1 MQTVLLVIY
10 LMVVL
15 ALIGV
20 VLIQRSEGGGLGI
33 GGGSGFMSAR
43 GTANALTRTTAILA
57 ALFFILALAMGI
69 YARYQPSP
77 TSVLDRIP
85 GTTTNGNGV
94 LDSLGGGETTTPP
107 AGQTNG
113 QAPAT
118 DIPAAPAQQAPAT
131 APSTTAPATQ
141 APAGQAPA
149 TQAPATQTPAT
160 QTPATQAPAA
170 QTPATTAPGAPATQG
185 SPASPAPASPA
196 APAAPAT
203 GAAPATPPAS
213 GSQVPSG
220 Q

>member
-85 GTTTNGNGV
+85 GTTNNGNGV
-94 LDSLGGGETTTPP
+94 LDSLGGGEATTPP
-107 AGQTNG
+107 ANQTNG

-118 DIPAAPAQQAPAT
+118 EIPSAPAQQAPA
-131 APSTTAPATQ
+131 APAGDAPAAPAAQ
-141 APAGQAPA
+141 APAADAPAPSAPA
-149 TQAPATQTPAT
+149 TQAPATE
-160 QTPATQAPAA
+160 
-170 QTPATTAPGAPATQG
+170 
-185 SPASPAPASPA
+185 APASTPA
-196 APAAPAT
+196 APASSTPAAPTTDSAPAS
-203 GAAPATPPAS
+203 GAAPATPPAT
-213 GSQVPSG
+213 GTQVPSG